1 MLTAQ
6 RQLILH
12 LSLQYIFQEALRI
25 ITLTSSIQTSHK
37 SLENSIEMRREGK
50 KEKENLLLDV
60 K

>member
-12 LSLQYIFQEALRI
+12 LSLQYIFQEALQI

-37 SLENSIEMRREGK
+37 SLQNSIEMRREGK

>member
-37 SLENSIEMRREGK
+37 SLENSIELVLK
-50 KEKENLLLDV
+50 
-60 K
+60 